1 MKLRGKLYP
10 GEQTIVLTRAHPGA
24 LVGAFVYLLVA
35 FTSASFASTAR
46 SSGLL
51 FWAGS
56 VVAAVTALVALR
68 KIWRWSVTRYAITTH
83 RIMIIKGLMRR
94 KTDISLLLDGMGNRW
109 VSQSSLGAWMGYGS
123 FHVHYAGGFR
133 HQLMHLPN
141 PERFRNIVEHAWQ
154 DYYPLRVS
162 YV

>member
-10 GEQTIVLTRAHPGA
+10 GEQTIILTRAHPGA
-24 LVGAFVYLLVA
+24 LVGTFVYLLVA

-94 KTDISLLLDGMGNRW
+94 KADLTVWEI
-109 VSQSSLGAWMGYGS
+109 V
-123 FHVHYAGGFR
+123 GFR
-133 HQLMHLPN
+133 RVAWALGWGTDLSMLIMQEGFGTSLCTFQTPN
-141 PERFRNIVEHAWQ
+141 GSGILSSMPGRTTIRYVLVMFRV
-154 DYYPLRVS
+154 
-162 YV
+162 

>member
-1 MKLRGKLYP
+1 
-10 GEQTIVLTRAHPGA
+10 
-24 LVGAFVYLLVA
+24 
-35 FTSASFASTAR
+35 
-46 SSGLL
+46 
-51 FWAGS
+51 
-56 VVAAVTALVALR
+56 LVALR

-94 KTDISLLLDGMGNRW
+94 KADISLLLDGMGNRW

-123 FHVHYAGGFR
+123 FHVDYAGGFR

>member
-10 GEQTIVLTRAHPGA
+10 GEQTIILTRAHPGA
-24 LVGAFVYLLVA
+24 LVGASVYLLVA

-56 VVAAVTALVALR
+56 VVATVTALVALR

-94 KTDISLLLDGMGNRW
+94 KADISLLLDGMGNRW

-123 FHVHYAGGFR
+123 FHVDYAGGF
-133 HQLMHLPN
+133 QGPT
-141 PERFRNIVEHAWQ
+141 FG
-154 DYYPLRVS
+154 DS
-162 YV
+162 YTG